1 MNDHLEE
8 CTESDD
14 ALDALLRAHA
24 VELHNAVGH
33 AIDTEAGLANLHPL
47 KHAPAVRPL
56 ADPNIALD
64 VAASRLRPAVSRG
77 MAAEGLSRALRLES
91 LQARVLH
98 SKLCALG
105 DTALRVMK
113 PDHFHELTGY
123 LLNYEDDLAALSLAF
138 VADTQVDRGEALALL
153 TTYTDFV
160 ALMKGYLAMERQH
173 SGRALRSAW
182 TEITENLDRRARA
195 LAALHRDVQW
205 IFDAS
210 DDLQEVTP

>member
-8 CTESDD
+8 RTEADD
-14 ALDALLRAHA
+14 VLDALLRAHA
-24 VELHNAVGH
+24 VELHNAVGR
-33 AIDTEAGLANLHPL
+33 AIDSEAGLANLQPF
-47 KHAPAVRPL
+47 KQAPAVHPQ
-56 ADPNIALD
+56 ADAEIALD
-64 VAASRLRPAVSRG
+64 VAAGLLQPAVSRG
-77 MAAEGLSRALRLES
+77 MAAQRLSRALRLES

-123 LLNYEDDLAALSLAF
+123 LVNYEDDLAALGLAF
-138 VADTQVDRGEALALL
+138 VAETQVDRGEALALL

-160 ALMKGYLAMERQH
+160 ALMKGYFAMERQH

-182 TEITENLDRRARA
+182 REITDNVDRRAKA
-195 LAALHRDVQW
+195 LAALHGDVQW

-210 DDLQEVTP
+210 DDLQEVTS